1 MSMPPGLSKL
11 ALITG
16 LVQALG
22 TTWGLFQHYWVLIK
36 LLLTA
41 VSTLM
46 LFSHTPPVSFT
57 AGVVLATPLAPDDLR
72 ALRID
77 FIFEAAAAIP
87 VLLVITVLS
96 VFKPRGLTPY
106 GRRKVGEQRGAPQA
120 QRHDGLL
127 PAPTVSEREAGSCQ
141 QQGEQGEGDEGAKV
155 AVHRGASWRGD
166 TVACSSA
173 ARAGTHT
180 RRTASG

>member
-1 MSMPPGLSKL
+1 MPPALRKL
-11 ALITG
+11 ALVVHITASVGWIGAVAGFLALAVAGLMSQTPEVVLGAYVAMDVVVRYVIVPLSMAALVTG

-22 TTWGLFQHYWVLIK
+22 TTWGLFRHYWVLIK

-41 VSTLM
+41 VSTLL
-46 LFSHTPPVSFT
+46 LFSHTPPVSFM

-77 FIFEAAAAIP
+77 FILEAAAAIL

-120 QRHDGLL
+120 QRHD
-127 PAPTVSEREAGSCQ
+127 Q
-141 QQGEQGEGDEGAKV
+141 I
-155 AVHRGASWRGD
+155 
-166 TVACSSA
+166 SS
-173 ARAGTHT
+173 
-180 RRTASG
+180 